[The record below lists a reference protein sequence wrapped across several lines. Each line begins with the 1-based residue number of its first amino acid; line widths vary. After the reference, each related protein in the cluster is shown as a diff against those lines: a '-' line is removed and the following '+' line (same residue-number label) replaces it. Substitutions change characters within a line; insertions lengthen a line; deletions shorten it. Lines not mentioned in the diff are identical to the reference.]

1 MTHIRGRFAADVQ
14 FTDSTTSDGVQ
25 SLKTITLQGA
35 SEYDFGKVA
44 LVSGTCGT
52 AVVTVP
58 VSPTTYRNSAGNVL
72 SFASVS
78 RVAFSASGPNLVACD
93 GSGGCGIEDWTIYSR
108 AGQIAISE
116 SLETVAF
123 SVNVYGTTGTAAFTL
138 VMYGS

>member
-1 MTHIRGRFAADVQ
+1 MSVKGRFGIDVQ
-14 FTDSTTSDGVQ
+14 FTDSTTTSGVQ
-25 SLKTITLQGA
+25 SLKSITLQSA
-35 SEYDFGKVA
+35 TEYDFGKVA

-58 VSPTTYRNSAGNVL
+58 VSPTTYRDSDGNIL

-78 RVAFSASGPNLVACD
+78 RVAFSATGPKLVACD

-108 AGQIAISE
+108 AGQVAVSE
-116 SLETVAF
+116 ALETVSF